1 MDTLIA
7 FSSRYGTSE
16 KVAALLSERLK
27 EDGTIRVQNVVEQ
40 PDVDWDTVDHVIVGS
55 SIRMGAIQGEMKEWL
70 KAHEAELLAR
80 PLGLYLCAGT
90 PTESERRRELEEA
103 YNDELRTHAYFVEV
117 VGHGYDFKR
126 MGFLDKA
133 IVRMMAKQSESSLDL
148 DEEKLERLVKTAQT
162 SSRTRSENP

>member
-16 KVAALLSERLK
+16 KVAALLSERLTG
-27 EDGTIRVQNVVEQ
+27 DVRVQNIVEE
-40 PDVDWDTVDHVIVGS
+40 PDIDWETIDHVIVGS
-55 SIRMGAIQGEMKEWL
+55 SIRMGTIQEEMKDWL
-70 KAHEAELLAR
+70 KQHESRLLER

-90 PTESERRRELEEA
+90 PTESERVRELEEA
-103 YNDELRTHAYFVEV
+103 YNERLRTHAYFVEV
-117 VGHGYDFKR
+117 VGSGYDFER

-133 IVRMMAKQSESSLDL
+133 IVRMMAKQKESSLQL
-148 DEEKLERLVKTAQT
+148 DNEKLDQLVEAAHA